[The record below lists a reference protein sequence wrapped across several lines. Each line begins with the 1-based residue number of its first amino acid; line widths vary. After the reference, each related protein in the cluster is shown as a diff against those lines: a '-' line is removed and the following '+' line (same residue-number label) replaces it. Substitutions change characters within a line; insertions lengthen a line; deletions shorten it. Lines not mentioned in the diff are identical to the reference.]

1 MDKTFK
7 NFSDVSAGVMNDTTE
22 HDEAIPA
29 GKKWVLQQFSAGDIN
44 YGNNKS
50 SGYIIRFGNEI
61 LRFFVYTGSSDKV
74 NLAIEVVGDGVKK
87 INVIR
92 RNYDTV
98 NKPLPFV
105 LEMYERL

>member
-1 MDKTFK
+1 MDKTMKKFT
-7 NFSDVSAGVMNDTTE
+7 DVTAGTMNDLTE
-22 HDEAIPA
+22 HDEVVPS

-50 SGYIIRFGNEI
+50 SGYIIRFGTEI
-61 LRFFVYTGSSDKV
+61 LRFFVYTGNSERV
-74 NLAIEVVGDGVKK
+74 NLAIEITGNGVDK
-87 INVIR
+87 INVMR

-105 LEMYERL
+105 LEMYERQ